1 MSLPVFDPQ
10 THLFGLQARSS
21 DVFGQSDRYRLF
33 AQKIYPLLVKARPK
47 LEACYCLSNGRPGVE
62 PVLLLGVSVLQFLE
76 RVPDRQAAELMKYH
90 LGWKHALAQELD
102 GEVFDPTVLVRFRE
116 RLVEQR
122 QGQVAFETVLEGLR
136 EAGLVRDKGKQRL
149 DSTHVLGQVARMST
163 LECVRQTLRLALEEL
178 AETLQQGR
186 QRPGFWNRLWERYV
200 DSQLDYKASAE
211 TLKQKVM
218 QTGQDVLELR
228 RWLQAQPEALR
239 QGEQVQLLERVW
251 SERFAVAASGS
262 VVAKTEIGATPV
274 QNPHDPEAQWCTKK
288 TGDATKEWVGYKVQ
302 VAETVPAEPLQKGQ
316 PTPAF
321 IMGIVTQPA
330 TGSDEAGLGQI
341 LKQQAGAGLGQP
353 CELYV
358 DGAYVSGQ
366 LLAEAQ
372 AEGRQLMGPAH
383 PSARTGKSDF
393 KSDAFQIQVE
403 QRSAL
408 CPGGHASTQ
417 CSRLEE
423 TKTGKVSF
431 RFEWSTSCHGC
442 SLRARC
448 VPAGQKHRTLVV
460 GQYHTPL
467 QGRRQ
472 EMKTAEFQQQMKQ
485 RNAIEGTHSELAR
498 AHGLRRA
505 RYRGLKKVTLQNY
518 LIGAACNVK
527 RWIRRLQWEMKPER
541 LRQQCVPQV
550 S

>member
-1 MSLPVFDPQ
+1 MSLPAFDPQ

-21 DVFGQSDRYRLF
+21 EVFSETDRYRLF
-33 AQKIYPLLVKARPK
+33 AQKIYPLLVEARGK
-47 LEACYCLSNGRPGVE
+47 LEACYCLTNGRPGVE
-62 PVLLLGVSVLQFLE
+62 PVVLLGVSVLQFLE

-102 GEVFDPTVLVRFRE
+102 EEVFDPTVLVRFRE
-116 RLVEQR
+116 RLVEHE
-122 QGQVAFETVLEGLR
+122 QGRLAFEAVLGGLR
-136 EAGLVRDKGKQRL
+136 EAGLVREKSKQRL
-149 DSTHVLGQVARMST
+149 DSTHVLGLVARMGT
-163 LECVRQTLRLALEEL
+163 LECVRESLRLALEEL
-178 AETLQQGR
+178 AEAVSEG
-186 QRPGFWNRLWERYV
+186 QRPEFWNRLWERYV

-211 TLKQKVM
+211 TLKQKMV
-218 QTGQDVLELR
+218 QTGEDVLELR
-228 RWLQAQPEALR
+228 SWLAAQPQALR

-251 SERFAVAASGS
+251 SEQFAVGKDGG
-262 VVAKTEIGATPV
+262 VVRKTEIPATPI

-288 TGDATKEWVGYKVQ
+288 TGDAKKEWVGYKTQ
-302 VAETVPAEPLQKGQ
+302 VAETVPEGPLEKGE

-321 IMGIVTQPA
+321 ITGIVTQPA
-330 TGSDEAGLGQI
+330 TGSDEAGLGQM
-341 LKQQAGAGLGQP
+341 LKQQAEMGLEKP

-366 LLAEAQ
+366 ALAEAS
-372 AEGRQLMGPAH
+372 AEDRQLMGPAQ
-383 PSARTGKSDF
+383 PPAKTGKSAYR
-393 KSDAFQIQVE
+393 SDAFDIDVE
-403 QRSAL
+403 QRRAG
-408 CPGGHASTQ
+408 CPGGYTSTQ

-423 TKTGKVSF
+423 EKTGKVNY
-431 RFEWSTSCHGC
+431 RFEWSTHCHDC
-442 SLRARC
+442 RLRAQC
-448 VPAGQKHRTLVV
+448 VPEGQKHRTLVV

-467 QGRRQ
+467 QARRH
-472 EMKTAEFQQQMKQ
+472 EMKTGEFKQKMKQ

-527 RWIRRLQWEMKPER
+527 RWIRRLQWEMKQG
-541 LRQQCVPQV
+541 RQREQCVPQV

>member
-21 DVFGQSDRYRLF
+21 EVFSASDRYRLF
-33 AQKIYPLLVKARPK
+33 AQKIYPLLVEARPQ
-47 LEACYCLSNGRPGVE
+47 LETCYCMSNGRPGVE
-62 PVLLLGVSVLQFLE
+62 PVVLLGVSVLQFLE
-76 RVPDRQAAELMKYH
+76 RVPDRQAVELMKYH
-90 LGWKHALAQELD
+90 IGWKHALAQELD

-116 RLVEQR
+116 RLVEHR
-122 QGQVAFETVLEGLR
+122 QGQLAFEVVLGGLER
-136 EAGLVRDKGKQRL
+136 AGLVKQKGKQRL
-149 DSTHVLGQVARMST
+149 DSTHVLGLVARMGT
-163 LECVRQTLRLALEEL
+163 LECVRESLRLALEEL
-178 AETLQQGR
+178 SETLQEG
-186 QRPGFWNRLWERYV
+186 QRPEFWNRLWERYV
-200 DSQLDYKASAE
+200 DSQLDYKASGE
-211 TLKQKVM
+211 TLKQKMVQM
-218 QTGQDVLELR
+218 GEEVLELR
-228 RWLQAQPEALR
+228 NWLAAQPEALR

-251 SERFAVAASGS
+251 SERFEVREGG

-288 TGDATKEWVGYKVQ
+288 TGDAKKEWVGYKVQ
-302 VAETVPAEPLQKGQ
+302 VAETVPEEPLGKGE

-321 IMGIVTQPA
+321 LTGMVTQPA
-330 TGSDEAGLGQI
+330 SGSDEAGLGEI
-341 LKQQAGAGLGQP
+341 VKQQAEMGLGKP

-372 AEGRQLMGPAH
+372 AEGRQLLGPAQ
-383 PSARTGKSDF
+383 PPAQNGKSAF

-403 QRSAL
+403 QRRAV

-423 TKTGKVSF
+423 EKTGKVSY
-431 RFEWSTSCHGC
+431 RFEWSTHCKDC
-442 SLRARC
+442 SLRAQC
-448 VPAGQKHRTLVV
+448 VPDGQSHRTLVV
-460 GQYHTPL
+460 GQHHTPL
-467 QGRRQ
+467 QARRQ
-472 EMKTAEFQQQMKQ
+472 EMKTEEFQQKMKQ

-505 RYRGLKKVTLQNY
+505 RYRGLKKVTLQNC
-518 LIGAACNVK
+518 LIGAACNAK
-527 RWIRRLQWEMKPER
+527 RWIRRLQWEMKQR
-541 LRQQCVPQV
+541 MQQEPCVPQV